1 MKKIYKKTY
10 KSTRIKRGIPKDNLN
25 KVRNKS
31 NIIFLIL
38 RLLLIIIVRLNNT
51 NYLKTLFSLL

>member
-1 MKKIYKKTY
+1 VKKIYKKTY